1 MKLPHLLR
9 VEEEADGFAALI
21 AAARQEG
28 LRIGWLDLATPVT
41 APPELAPA
49 AAAGALRAVAAPA
62 GCNIV
67 VKPRRGAPV
76 LLDLLREYF
85 LGCVLVLVRG
95 GAASLAAHPVSGAA
109 GSGGVGSGE
118 AGSGAPG
125 SGGGAG
131 SGEAGSGAAVPRLR
145 PAVDGWVVEPVGA
158 AARHFATGDLV
169 SALRRP
175 RPWDS

>member
-9 VEEEADGFAALI
+9 VEEGAEGFAALI

-28 LRIGWLDLATPVT
+28 LRIGWLDLSTPVA
-41 APPELAPA
+41 APAELAPA

-85 LGCVLVLVRG
+85 LGCVLVLVRD
-95 GAASLAAHPVSGAA
+95 GAASIPAHLGSGAPGSEEAAGIGGAA
-109 GSGGVGSGE
+109 GSGAAESGE
-118 AGSGAPG
+118 AGSG
-125 SGGGAG
+125 
-131 SGEAGSGAAVPRLR
+131 GAAPRLR
-145 PAVDGWVVEPVGA
+145 PAADGWIVEPVDA
-158 AARHFATGDLV
+158 AARHFATGELV